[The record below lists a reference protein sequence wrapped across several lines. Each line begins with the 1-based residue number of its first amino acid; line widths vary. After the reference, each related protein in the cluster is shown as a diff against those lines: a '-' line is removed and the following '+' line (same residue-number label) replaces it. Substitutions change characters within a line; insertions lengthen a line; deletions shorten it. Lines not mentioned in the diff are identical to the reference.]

1 MSPLHVLKGA
11 SRILILTALLVL
23 ILLASILIILS
34 TSSKPAVDQKV
45 EPRQLSLANI
55 SNMSLEIAFPNL
67 SFERMVYLT
76 QAGNDAK
83 RFFLVLQRGEIQVFP
98 NRRDVN
104 STKLFLNITDRVE
117 STGNEQGLLAL
128 TFDPD
133 FQRNGYFYSY
143 YTAASPSRSIL
154 SRFSQDTVD
163 LDQADPNSETI
174 ILEIPQP
181 YANHN
186 GGQIVFGPDGYL
198 YLSLGDGGGGGD
210 PQRNGQN
217 LGTLLGKMLRIDVRN
232 ITSNE
237 KYRIPQDNP
246 FVNVAGARGEIWA
259 YGLRNPWRFSFD
271 NKTGLLWAADVGQ
284 NEYEEIDIIKK
295 GGNYG
300 WNIMEGIH
308 CYPTSISN
316 CNKNTD
322 ASNLR
327 VFACRWM
334 LSHRR
339 IRLPRQPAQ
348 RALGSLY
355 LRRLLQRQNLG
366 VPLQRI
372 TGNRE
377 CSTAR
382 HAAPNIIL
390 RRRRRERTLHII
402 IRRQNIPTSL
412 SRPVKTGRL
421 LLLFIGASLKPPRHP
436 RLREAQREDRTLKRP
451 G

>member
-45 EPRQLSLANI
+45 EPRQLSLENI

-154 SRFSQDTVD
+154 SRFSQGTVD

-186 GGQIVFGPDGYL
+186 GGQIVFGTDGYL

-232 ITSNE
+232 ITSTE

-284 NEYEEIDIIKK
+284 NDYEEIDIIKK

-300 WNIMEGIH
+300 WNIMEGTH

-316 CNKNTD
+316 CNKNGLMLPISEYSHADGCSVTGGYVYRGNLLNELSGAYIYGDFCSGKIWALRFNGSQVTENVQLLDTQLQISSFGED
-322 ASNLR
+322 AAKELY
-327 VFACRWM
+327 V
-334 LSHRR
+334 LSFDGK
-339 IRLPRQPAQ
+339 IYRL
-348 RALGSLY
+348 
-355 LRRLLQRQNLG
+355 
-366 VPLQRI
+366 
-372 TGNRE
+372 
-377 CSTAR
+377 
-382 HAAPNIIL
+382 
-390 RRRRRERTLHII
+390 
-402 IRRQNIPTSL
+402 
-412 SRPVKTGRL
+412 
-421 LLLFIGASLKPPRHP
+421 ASAGP
-436 RLREAQREDRTLKRP
+436 
-451 G
+451 